1 MAGGTAQNPTPP
13 CATLEITPDVVAAV
27 NLAAIEF
34 QRKYRLAGF
43 STFSTQSS
51 KRRHRSPYSTGQ
63 ILSAKANFGGRT
75 AHCVFRNY
83 GRGNFHFALA
93 ATRYVAKVTVDVAPM
108 LHAG

>member
-43 STFSTQSS
+43 STFSTQSAIS
-51 KRRHRSPYSTGQ
+51 
-63 ILSAKANFGGRT
+63 
-75 AHCVFRNY
+75 RNY
-83 GRGNFHFALA
+83 NFLMYSSEAINLVHYDAGEWEPFTHLLFA
-93 ATRYVAKVTVDVAPM
+93 
-108 LHAG
+108 